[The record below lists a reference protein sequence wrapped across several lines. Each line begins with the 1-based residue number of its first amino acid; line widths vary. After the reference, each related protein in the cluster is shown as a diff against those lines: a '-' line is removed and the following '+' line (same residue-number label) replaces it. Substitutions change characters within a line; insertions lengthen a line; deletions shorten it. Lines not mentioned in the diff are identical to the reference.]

1 MMKINKIIIPVVA
14 SAMLLTGCDDQIMQ
28 WGKPADHAD
37 VTKADIP
44 LAVKEVIANYDNIKD
59 YAQQYT
65 PNMKIGIGMGADLY
79 ANNENGE
86 GDLANANYQVFT
98 PGNAMKNDAIM
109 GNSGSLNFAT
119 IDKLLAALDGNMQLY
134 GHNFFWHTQQNQT
147 YLKSLIAPTLV
158 VESDGDVANVLSG
171 DASDFNG
178 GSTGGWGSWGSN
190 KKDAGVV
197 AGAGQDGTA
206 ALVLENK
213 GDGNAWEAQCAYDF
227 NDFLEMNKTYVIK
240 FKAKSSSPAGELQ
253 FQYQNGNTYS
263 SQGGYNNFTV
273 GTDWQTFQYE
283 FTITKYDDVNR
294 IILNFGKVGGT
305 YTIDDIQFGL
315 KQEDPMDN
323 VLAGDASDFEG
334 GTSGGWGS
342 WGSNKESAEVE
353 DGAGYN
359 NSKGLA
365 LKNKGDGNA
374 WEAQCAYTFDDALQ
388 GGKKYIIQ
396 FYAKSTSAAGELQFQ
411 YQNGSTYSSQ
421 GGYNT
426 FSVGTDWVKCEFTFT
441 PAYDDA
447 NRIILN
453 FGKVGATYYIDN
465 IKFGLAKDQ
474 TSATRG
480 IQYVLARNGKARKAT
495 RAGSKMYY
503 ILKTPAE
510 KQAALESAMEAW
522 VSGVANHLKEKNVVP
537 FGYEVINE
545 PIADG
550 SNMYR
555 GLSEG
560 TFGGTWTDDDGNTQ
574 YDAAPTEDDAN
585 GLTLNWGSG
594 HWYWGYYV
602 PDYHVKAFQLARKYL
617 PADTKLFANDYN
629 LETSPKKL
637 EALIK
642 FVKEIDEK
650 NGSPIVDGIGTQMH
664 VTLNCSDNAEK
675 NAANIAELKTKVDAM
690 FQTMAATGKLIRVT
704 ELDLSL
710 GTGTPSSNQYKA
722 QSDAYRMI
730 VESYKANVPEAQQS
744 GITVWSL
751 SDNEAEHEYWLKG
764 QVPNLFDKDY
774 KRKWAYK
781 GFCDGIAGEDLG
793 LKYGGEE
800 YKAFYEKNNVSST
813 VDK

>member
-1 MMKINKIIIPVVA
+1 
-14 SAMLLTGCDDQIMQ
+14 MLLTGCDDQLME

-37 VTKADIP
+37 VTSSEIP

-59 YAQQYT
+59 YAQQNT
-65 PNMKIGIGMGADLY
+65 PNMLIGIGMGADLY
-79 ANNENGE
+79 INNANGE
-86 GDLANANYQVFT
+86 GSLANANYQIFT

-119 IDKLLAALDGNMQLY
+119 VDKLIEALDGNMKLY
-134 GHNFFWHTQQNQT
+134 GHNFFWHTQQNQS

-158 VESDGDVANVLSG
+158 VESDGDIANVLSG

-190 KKDAGVV
+190 KESAEVV
-197 AGAGQDGTA
+197 SGAGQDGSA
-206 ALVLENK
+206 ALVLKNK
-213 GDGNAWEAQCAYDF
+213 GDGNAWEAQCAYTF
-227 NDFLEMNKTYVIK
+227 NDYLEMNKTYVIK
-240 FKAKSSSPAGELQ
+240 FKAKSTSPAGELQ
-253 FQYQNGNTYS
+253 FQYQNGSTYG
-263 SQGGYNNFTV
+263 SQGGYNSFTV

-283 FTITKYDDVNR
+283 FTIYKYDDVNR
-294 IILNFGKVGGT
+294 IILNFGKVGAT

-315 KQEDPMDN
+315 KQDDPMEN
-323 VLAGDASDFEG
+323 VMAGDASDFEG
-334 GTSGGWGS
+334 GTTGNWGS

-353 DGAGYN
+353 EGAGYN

-388 GGKKYIIQ
+388 EGKKYIIQ
-396 FYAKSTSAAGELQFQ
+396 FYAKSTSPAGELQFQ
-411 YQNGSTYSSQ
+411 YQNGTTYSSQ

-453 FGKVGATYYIDN
+453 YGKVGGTYYIDN

-474 TSATRG
+474 NAAARG
-480 IQYVLARNGKARKAT
+480 IQYIQASNGKARKVT
-495 RAGSKMYY
+495 RASRKYFV
-503 ILKTPAE
+503 LKSAAE
-510 KQAALESAMEAW
+510 KQAVLEGAMEAW
-522 VSGVANHLKEKNVVP
+522 VSGVAKHLAEKNVVP
-537 FGYEVINE
+537 YGYDVINE

-550 SNMYR
+550 SNKYR
-555 GLSEG
+555 GIDEG
-560 TFGGTWTDDDGNTQ
+560 IFGGTWTEDEQTM
-574 YDAAPTEDDAN
+574 YDAAPVETEAD
-585 GLTLNWGSG
+585 GLTLNWGSN

-602 PDYHVKAFQLARKYL
+602 KDYPVKAFQLARKYL
-617 PADTKLFANDYN
+617 PAETKLFVNDYN
-629 LETSPKKL
+629 LETSPNKL
-637 EALIK
+637 DALIK
-642 FVKEIDEK
+642 FVKDIDEK
-650 NGSPIVDGIGTQMH
+650 NGTPIVDGIGTQMH
-664 VTLNCSDNAEK
+664 VSLSCSDDAEK
-675 NAANIAELKTKVDAM
+675 NAANIAALKEKVDAM
-690 FQTMAATGKLIRVT
+690 FQTMAATGKLVRVT

-710 GTGTPSSNQYKA
+710 GTASPSSNQYKA

-730 VESYKANVPEAQQS
+730 MESYKANVPAAQQS
-744 GITVWSL
+744 GITIWSL

-793 LKYGGEE
+793 LKYGGNE
-800 YKAFYEKNNVSST
+800 YKAYYEKNNVSST

>member
-1 MMKINKIIIPVVA
+1 
-14 SAMLLTGCDDQIMQ
+14 MLLTGCDDQIMQ

-37 VTKADIP
+37 VTKAEIP

-119 IDKLLAALDGNMQLY
+119 VDKLLAALDGNMQLY

-171 DASDFNG
+171 DATDFNG

-334 GTSGGWGS
+334 GTTGSWGS

-388 GGKKYIIQ
+388 AGKKYIIQ

-411 YQNGSTYSSQ
+411 YQNGSTYASQ

-510 KQAALESAMEAW
+510 KQAALEGAMEAW

-560 TFGGTWTDDDGNTQ
+560 AFGGTWTDDDGNTQ

-617 PADTKLFANDYN
+617 PADTKLFVNDYN
-629 LETSPKKL
+629 LETSTKKL

-664 VTLNCSDNAEK
+664 VTLNCSDDAEK

>member
-1 MMKINKIIIPVVA
+1 MKINKIIIPVVA

-37 VTKADIP
+37 VTKAEIP

-119 IDKLLAALDGNMQLY
+119 VDKLLAALDGNMQLY

-253 FQYQNGNTYS
+253 FQYQNGSTYS
-263 SQGGYNNFTV
+263 SQGGYNTFNV
-273 GTDWQTFQYE
+273 STDWQTFQYE

-334 GTSGGWGS
+334 GTTGSWGS

-388 GGKKYIIQ
+388 AGKKYIIQ

-411 YQNGSTYSSQ
+411 YQNGTTYSSQ

-474 TSATRG
+474 STATRG

-503 ILKTPAE
+503 VLKTPAE
-510 KQAALESAMEAW
+510 KQAALEGAMDAW

-617 PADTKLFANDYN
+617 PADTKLFVNDYN

-690 FQTMAATGKLIRVT
+690 FQTMAATGKLVRVT

-730 VESYKANVPEAQQS
+730 VESYKTNVPEAQQS

>member
-1 MMKINKIIIPVVA
+1 MKINKIMIPVVA

-37 VTKADIP
+37 VTKAEIP

-119 IDKLLAALDGNMQLY
+119 VDKLLAALDGNMQLY

-253 FQYQNGNTYS
+253 FQYQNGSTYS

-334 GTSGGWGS
+334 GTTGGWGS

-388 GGKKYIIQ
+388 AGKKYIIQ

-503 ILKTPAE
+503 VLKTPAE
-510 KQAALESAMEAW
+510 KQAALEGAMDAW

-617 PADTKLFANDYN
+617 PADTKLFVNDYN

>member
-1 MMKINKIIIPVVA
+1 MKINKIMIPVVA

-37 VTKADIP
+37 VTKAEIP

-119 IDKLLAALDGNMQLY
+119 VDKLLAALDGNMQLY

-213 GDGNAWEAQCAYDF
+213 GDGNAWEAQCTYDF
-227 NDFLEMNKTYVIK
+227 NDFLETNKTYVIK

-253 FQYQNGNTYS
+253 FQYQNGSTYS
-263 SQGGYNNFTV
+263 SQGGYNTFNV
-273 GTDWQTFQYE
+273 STDWQTFQYE

-334 GTSGGWGS
+334 GTTGSWGS
-342 WGSNKESAEVE
+342 WGSNKESADVE

-411 YQNGSTYSSQ
+411 YQNGSTYASQ

-510 KQAALESAMEAW
+510 KQAALEGAMEAW

-617 PADTKLFANDYN
+617 PADTKLFVNDYN

-642 FVKEIDEK
+642 FAKEIDEK

>member
-1 MMKINKIIIPVVA
+1 VP
-14 SAMLLTGCDDQIMQ
+14 
-28 WGKPADHAD
+28 
-37 VTKADIP
+37 
-44 LAVKEVIANYDNIKD
+44 E
-59 YAQQYT
+59 
-65 PNMKIGIGMGADLY
+65 
-79 ANNENGE
+79 E
-86 GDLANANYQVFT
+86 GV
-98 PGNAMKNDAIM
+98 
-109 GNSGSLNFAT
+109 
-119 IDKLLAALDGNMQLY
+119 
-134 GHNFFWHTQQNQT
+134 
-147 YLKSLIAPTLV
+147 
-158 VESDGDVANVLSG
+158 
-171 DASDFNG
+171 
-178 GSTGGWGSWGSN
+178 
-190 KKDAGVV
+190 
-197 AGAGQDGTA
+197 
-206 ALVLENK
+206 
-213 GDGNAWEAQCAYDF
+213 
-227 NDFLEMNKTYVIK
+227 
-240 FKAKSSSPAGELQ
+240 
-253 FQYQNGNTYS
+253 
-263 SQGGYNNFTV
+263 
-273 GTDWQTFQYE
+273 
-283 FTITKYDDVNR
+283 
-294 IILNFGKVGGT
+294 
-305 YTIDDIQFGL
+305 
-315 KQEDPMDN
+315 
-323 VLAGDASDFEG
+323 
-334 GTSGGWGS
+334 
-342 WGSNKESAEVE
+342 
-353 DGAGYN
+353 GYN
-359 NSKGLA
+359 NSKALA

-374 WEAQCAYTFDDALQ
+374 WEAQCAYTFNDALQ
-388 GGKKYIIQ
+388 EGKKYIIQ

-411 YQNGSTYSSQ
+411 YQNGTTYSSQ

-474 TSATRG
+474 STATRG

-503 ILKTPAE
+503 VLKTPAE
-510 KQAALESAMEAW
+510 KQAALEGAMDAW

-537 FGYEVINE
+537 FGYDVINE

-550 SNMYR
+550 SYGRRGYDGVFGMEGDSEPTESEAD
-555 GLSEG
+555 GLS
-560 TFGGTWTDDDGNTQ
+560 
-574 YDAAPTEDDAN
+574 
-585 GLTLNWGSG
+585 LNWESG

-602 PDYHVKAFQLARKYL
+602 KDYPVKAFQLARKYL
-617 PADTKLFANDYN
+617 PADTKLFVNDYN

-642 FVKEIDEK
+642 FAKEIDEK

-664 VTLNCSDNAEK
+664 VTLNCSDDAEK
-675 NAANIAELKTKVDAM
+675 NAASIAELKAKVDAM
-690 FQTMAATGKLIRVT
+690 FQTMAATGKLVRVT

-744 GITVWSL
+744 GITIWSL

>member
-1 MMKINKIIIPVVA
+1 MKINKIMIPVVA

-37 VTKADIP
+37 VTKAEIP

-109 GNSGSLNFAT
+109 GNSGSLNFASV
-119 IDKLLAALDGNMQLY
+119 DKLLAALDGNMQLY

-253 FQYQNGNTYS
+253 FQYQNGSTYS
-263 SQGGYNNFTV
+263 SQGGYNTFNV
-273 GTDWQTFQYE
+273 STDWQTFQYE

-323 VLAGDASDFEG
+323 VLAGDASDFED
-334 GTSGGWGS
+334 GTTGGWGS

-388 GGKKYIIQ
+388 EGKKYIIQ
-396 FYAKSTSAAGELQFQ
+396 FYAKSSSAAGELQFQ
-411 YQNGSTYSSQ
+411 YQNGSTYASQ

-474 TSATRG
+474 STATRG
-480 IQYVLARNGKARKAT
+480 IQYVLARNGKARKGT

-503 ILKTPAE
+503 VLKTPAE
-510 KQAALESAMEAW
+510 KQAALEGAMEAW

-617 PADTKLFANDYN
+617 PADTKLFVNDYN

-642 FVKEIDEK
+642 FAKEIDEK

-664 VTLNCSDNAEK
+664 VTLNCSDDAEK

-690 FQTMAATGKLIRVT
+690 FQTMAATGKLVRVT

-744 GITVWSL
+744 GITIWSL

>member
-1 MMKINKIIIPVVA
+1 MKINKIFIPVVA
-14 SAMLLTGCDDQIMQ
+14 SAMLLTGCDDQLME

-37 VTKADIP
+37 VTSSEIP

-59 YAQQYT
+59 YAQQNT
-65 PNMKIGIGMGADLY
+65 PNMLIGIGMGADLY
-79 ANNENGE
+79 INNANGE
-86 GDLANANYQVFT
+86 GSLANANYQIFT

-119 IDKLLAALDGNMQLY
+119 VDKLIEALDGNMKLY
-134 GHNFFWHTQQNQT
+134 GHNFFWHTQQNQS

-158 VESDGDVANVLSG
+158 VESDGDIANVLSG

-190 KKDAGVV
+190 KESAEVV
-197 AGAGQDGTA
+197 SGAGQDGSA
-206 ALVLENK
+206 ALVLKNK
-213 GDGNAWEAQCAYDF
+213 GDGNAWEAQCAYTF
-227 NDFLEMNKTYVIK
+227 NDYLEMNKTYVIK
-240 FKAKSSSPAGELQ
+240 FKAKSTSPAGELQ
-253 FQYQNGNTYS
+253 FQYQNGSTYG
-263 SQGGYNNFTV
+263 SQGGYNSFTV

-283 FTITKYDDVNR
+283 FTIDKYDDVNR
-294 IILNFGKVGGT
+294 IILNFGKVGAT

-315 KQEDPMDN
+315 KQDDPMEN
-323 VLAGDASDFEG
+323 VMAGDASDFEG
-334 GTSGGWGS
+334 GTTGNWGS

-353 DGAGYN
+353 EGAGYN

-388 GGKKYIIQ
+388 EGKKYIIQ
-396 FYAKSTSAAGELQFQ
+396 FYAKSTSPAGELQFQ
-411 YQNGSTYSSQ
+411 YQNGTTYSSQ

-426 FSVGTDWVKCEFTFT
+426 FSVGIDWVKCEFTFT

-453 FGKVGATYYIDN
+453 FGKVGGTYYIDN

-474 TSATRG
+474 NAAARG
-480 IQYVLARNGKARKAT
+480 IQYIQASNGKARKVT
-495 RAGSKMYY
+495 RASRKYY
-503 ILKTPAE
+503 VLKSAAE
-510 KQAALESAMEAW
+510 KQAALEGAMEAW
-522 VSGVANHLKEKNVVP
+522 VSGVAKHLAEKNVVP
-537 FGYEVINE
+537 YGYDVINE

-550 SNMYR
+550 SNKYR
-555 GLSEG
+555 GIDEG
-560 TFGGTWTDDDGNTQ
+560 IFGGTWTEDEQTM
-574 YDAAPTEDDAN
+574 YDAAPVETEAD
-585 GLTLNWGSG
+585 GLTLNWGSN

-602 PDYHVKAFQLARKYL
+602 KDYPVKAFQLARKYL
-617 PADTKLFANDYN
+617 PAETKLFVNDYN
-629 LETSPKKL
+629 LETSPNKL
-637 EALIK
+637 DALIK
-642 FVKEIDEK
+642 FVKDIDEK
-650 NGSPIVDGIGTQMH
+650 NGTPIVDGIGTQMH
-664 VTLNCSDNAEK
+664 VSLSCSDDAEK
-675 NAANIAELKTKVDAM
+675 NAANIAALKEKVDAM
-690 FQTMAATGKLIRVT
+690 FQTMAATGKLVRVT

-710 GTGTPSSNQYKA
+710 GTASPSSNQYKA

-730 VESYKANVPEAQQS
+730 MESYKANVPAAQQS
-744 GITVWSL
+744 GITIWSL

-793 LKYGGEE
+793 LKYGGNE
-800 YKAFYEKNNVSST
+800 YKAYYEKNNVSST

>member
-1 MMKINKIIIPVVA
+1 MKINKIMIPVVA

-37 VTKADIP
+37 VTKAEIP

-119 IDKLLAALDGNMQLY
+119 VDKLLAALDGNMQLY

-253 FQYQNGNTYS
+253 FQYQNGSTYS
-263 SQGGYNNFTV
+263 SQGGYNTFNV
-273 GTDWQTFQYE
+273 STDWQTFQYE

-334 GTSGGWGS
+334 GTTGNWGS

-353 DGAGYN
+353 EGVGYN
-359 NSKGLA
+359 NSKALA

-388 GGKKYIIQ
+388 EGKKYIIQ

-411 YQNGSTYSSQ
+411 YQNGTTYSSQ

-426 FSVGTDWVKCEFTFT
+426 FNVGTDWVKCEFTFT

-510 KQAALESAMEAW
+510 KQAALEGAMDAW

-617 PADTKLFANDYN
+617 PADTKLFVNDYN

-642 FVKEIDEK
+642 FAKEIDEK

-664 VTLNCSDNAEK
+664 VTLNCSDDAEK

-690 FQTMAATGKLIRVT
+690 FQTMAATGKLVRVT

>member
-1 MMKINKIIIPVVA
+1 MKINKIFIPVVA
-14 SAMLLTGCDDQIMQ
+14 SAMLLTGCDDQLME

-37 VTKADIP
+37 VTSSEIP

-59 YAQQYT
+59 YAQQNT
-65 PNMKIGIGMGADLY
+65 PNMLIGIGMGADLY
-79 ANNENGE
+79 INNANGE
-86 GDLANANYQVFT
+86 GSLANANYQIFT

-119 IDKLLAALDGNMQLY
+119 VDKLIEALDGNMKLY
-134 GHNFFWHTQQNQT
+134 GHNFFWHTQQNQS

-158 VESDGDVANVLSG
+158 VESDGDIANVLSG

-190 KKDAGVV
+190 KESGEVV
-197 AGAGQDGTA
+197 SGAGQDGSA
-206 ALVLENK
+206 ALVLKNK
-213 GDGNAWEAQCAYDF
+213 GDGNAWEAQCAYTFD
-227 NDFLEMNKTYVIK
+227 DYLEMNKTYVIK
-240 FKAKSSSPAGELQ
+240 FKAKSTSPAGELQ
-253 FQYQNGNTYS
+253 FQYQNGSTYG
-263 SQGGYNNFTV
+263 SQGGYNSFTV

-283 FTITKYDDVNR
+283 FTIDKYDDVNR
-294 IILNFGKVGGT
+294 IILNFGKVGAT

-315 KQEDPMDN
+315 KQDDPMEN
-323 VLAGDASDFEG
+323 VMAGDASDFEG
-334 GTSGGWGS
+334 GTTGNWGS

-353 DGAGYN
+353 EGAGYN

-388 GGKKYIIQ
+388 EGKKYIIQ
-396 FYAKSTSAAGELQFQ
+396 FYAKSTSPAGELQFQ
-411 YQNGSTYSSQ
+411 YQNGTTYSSQ

-453 FGKVGATYYIDN
+453 YGKVGGTYYIDN

-474 TSATRG
+474 NAAARG
-480 IQYVLARNGKARKAT
+480 IQYIQASNGKARKVT
-495 RAGSKMYY
+495 RASRKYFV
-503 ILKTPAE
+503 LKSAAE
-510 KQAALESAMEAW
+510 KQAVLEGAMEAW
-522 VSGVANHLKEKNVVP
+522 VSGVAKHLAEKNVVP
-537 FGYEVINE
+537 YGYDVINE

-550 SNMYR
+550 SNKYR
-555 GLSEG
+555 GIDEG
-560 TFGGTWTDDDGNTQ
+560 IFGGTWTEDEQTM
-574 YDAAPTEDDAN
+574 YDAAPVETEAD
-585 GLTLNWGSG
+585 GLTLNWGSN

-602 PDYHVKAFQLARKYL
+602 KDYPVKAFQLARKYL
-617 PADTKLFANDYN
+617 PAETKLFVNDYN
-629 LETSPKKL
+629 LETSPNKL
-637 EALIK
+637 DALIK
-642 FVKEIDEK
+642 FVKDIDEK
-650 NGSPIVDGIGTQMH
+650 NGTPIVDGIGTQMH
-664 VTLNCSDNAEK
+664 VSLSCSDDAEK
-675 NAANIAELKTKVDAM
+675 NAANIAALKEKVDAM
-690 FQTMAATGKLIRVT
+690 FQTMAATGKLVRVT

-710 GTGTPSSNQYKA
+710 GTASPSSNQYKA

-730 VESYKANVPEAQQS
+730 MESYKANVPAAQQS
-744 GITVWSL
+744 GITIWSL

-793 LKYGGEE
+793 LKYGGNE
-800 YKAFYEKNNVSST
+800 YKAYYEKNNVSST

>member
-1 MMKINKIIIPVVA
+1 MKINKIMIPVVA

-28 WGKPADHAD
+28 WGKPANHAD
-37 VTKADIP
+37 VTKAEIP

-119 IDKLLAALDGNMQLY
+119 VDKLLAALDGNMQLY

-253 FQYQNGNTYS
+253 FQYQNGSTYS
-263 SQGGYNNFTV
+263 SQGGYNTFNV
-273 GTDWQTFQYE
+273 STDWQTFQYE

-315 KQEDPMDN
+315 KQEDPMNN

-334 GTSGGWGS
+334 GTTGNWGS

-353 DGAGYN
+353 EGVGYN
-359 NSKGLA
+359 NSKALA

-388 GGKKYIIQ
+388 EGKKYIIQ

-411 YQNGSTYSSQ
+411 YQNGTTYSSQ

-510 KQAALESAMEAW
+510 KQAALEGAMEAW

-617 PADTKLFANDYN
+617 PADTKLFVNDYN

-642 FVKEIDEK
+642 FAKEIDEK

-730 VESYKANVPEAQQS
+730 VESYKTNVPEAQQS

>member
-1 MMKINKIIIPVVA
+1 MMKINKIMIPVVA

-37 VTKADIP
+37 VTKAEIP

-119 IDKLLAALDGNMQLY
+119 VDKLLAALDGNMQLY

-171 DASDFNG
+171 DATDFNG

-315 KQEDPMDN
+315 KQEDPMNN

-334 GTSGGWGS
+334 GTTGSWGS

-353 DGAGYN
+353 EGVGYN
-359 NSKGLA
+359 NSKALA

-411 YQNGSTYSSQ
+411 YQNGTTYSSQ

-510 KQAALESAMEAW
+510 KQAVLEGAMEAW

-617 PADTKLFANDYN
+617 PADTKLFVNDYN

>member
-1 MMKINKIIIPVVA
+1 MKINKIFIPVVA
-14 SAMLLTGCDDQIMQ
+14 SAMLLTGCDDQLME

-37 VTKADIP
+37 VTSSEIP

-59 YAQQYT
+59 YAQQNT
-65 PNMKIGIGMGADLY
+65 PNMLIGIGMGADLY
-79 ANNENGE
+79 INNANGE
-86 GDLANANYQVFT
+86 GSLANTNYQIFT

-119 IDKLLAALDGNMQLY
+119 VDKLIEALDGNMKLY
-134 GHNFFWHTQQNQT
+134 GHNFFWHTQQNQS

-158 VESDGDVANVLSG
+158 VESDGDIANVLSG

-178 GSTGGWGSWGSN
+178 GSTGGWSSWGSN
-190 KKDAGVV
+190 KESAEVV
-197 AGAGQDGTA
+197 SGAGQDGSA
-206 ALVLENK
+206 ALVLKNK
-213 GDGNAWEAQCAYDF
+213 GDGNAWEVQCAYTF
-227 NDFLEMNKTYVIK
+227 NDYLEMNKTYVIK
-240 FKAKSSSPAGELQ
+240 FKAKSTSPAGELQ
-253 FQYQNGNTYS
+253 FQYQNGSTYG
-263 SQGGYNNFTV
+263 SQGGYNSFTV

-283 FTITKYDDVNR
+283 FTIDKYDDVNR
-294 IILNFGKVGGT
+294 IILNFGKVGAT

-315 KQEDPMDN
+315 KQDDPMEN
-323 VLAGDASDFEG
+323 VMAGDASDFEG
-334 GTSGGWGS
+334 GTTGNWGS

-353 DGAGYN
+353 EGAGYN

-388 GGKKYIIQ
+388 EGKKYIIQ

-411 YQNGSTYSSQ
+411 YQNGTTYSSQ

-441 PAYDDA
+441 PAYDDD

-453 FGKVGATYYIDN
+453 FGKVGGTYYIDN

-474 TSATRG
+474 NAAARG
-480 IQYVLARNGKARKAT
+480 IQYIQASNGKARKVT
-495 RAGSKMYY
+495 RASRKYFV
-503 ILKTPAE
+503 LKSAAE
-510 KQAALESAMEAW
+510 KQAALEGAMEAW
-522 VSGVANHLKEKNVVP
+522 VSGVAKHLAEKNVVP
-537 FGYEVINE
+537 YGYDVINE

-550 SNMYR
+550 SNKYR
-555 GLSEG
+555 GIDEG
-560 TFGGTWTDDDGNTQ
+560 IFGGTWTEDEQTL
-574 YDAAPTEDDAN
+574 YDAAPIETEAD
-585 GLTLNWGSG
+585 GLTLNWGSN

-602 PDYHVKAFQLARKYL
+602 KDYPVKAFQLARKYL
-617 PADTKLFANDYN
+617 PAETKLFVNDYN
-629 LETSPKKL
+629 LETSPNKL
-637 EALIK
+637 DALIK
-642 FVKEIDEK
+642 FVKDIDEK
-650 NGSPIVDGIGTQMH
+650 NGTPIVDGIGTQMH
-664 VTLNCSDNAEK
+664 VSLSCSDDAEK
-675 NAANIAELKTKVDAM
+675 NAANIAALKEKVDAM
-690 FQTMAATGKLIRVT
+690 FQTMAATGKLVRVT

-710 GTGTPSSNQYKA
+710 GTASPSSNQYKA

-730 VESYKANVPEAQQS
+730 MESYKANVPAAQQS
-744 GITVWSL
+744 GITIWSL

-764 QVPNLFDKDY
+764 QVPNLFDASY

-793 LKYGGEE
+793 LKYGGNE
-800 YKAFYEKNNVSST
+800 YKAYYEKNNVSST

>member
-1 MMKINKIIIPVVA
+1 MMKINKIMIPVVA

-37 VTKADIP
+37 VTKAEIP

-119 IDKLLAALDGNMQLY
+119 VDKLLAALDGNMQLY

-171 DASDFNG
+171 DATDFNG

-253 FQYQNGNTYS
+253 FQYQNGSTYS

-334 GTSGGWGS
+334 GTTGGWGS

-388 GGKKYIIQ
+388 AGKKYIIQ

-503 ILKTPAE
+503 VLKTPAE
-510 KQAALESAMEAW
+510 KQAALEGAMEAW

-617 PADTKLFANDYN
+617 PAETKLFVNDYN

>member
-1 MMKINKIIIPVVA
+1 MKINKIFIPVVA
-14 SAMLLTGCDDQIMQ
+14 SAMLLTGCDDQLME

-37 VTKADIP
+37 VTSSEIP

-59 YAQQYT
+59 YAQQNT
-65 PNMKIGIGMGADLY
+65 PNMLIGIGMGADLY
-79 ANNENGE
+79 INNANGE
-86 GDLANANYQVFT
+86 GSLANANYQIFT

-119 IDKLLAALDGNMQLY
+119 VDKLIEALDGNMKLY
-134 GHNFFWHTQQNQT
+134 GHNFFWHTQQNQS

-158 VESDGDVANVLSG
+158 VESDGDIANVLSG

-178 GSTGGWGSWGSN
+178 GSTGGWSSWGSN
-190 KKDAGVV
+190 KESAEVV
-197 AGAGQDGTA
+197 SGAGQDGSA
-206 ALVLENK
+206 ALVLKNK
-213 GDGNAWEAQCAYDF
+213 GDGNAWEAQCAYTF
-227 NDFLEMNKTYVIK
+227 NDYLEMNKTYVIK
-240 FKAKSSSPAGELQ
+240 FKAKSTSPAGELQ
-253 FQYQNGNTYS
+253 FQYQNGSTYG
-263 SQGGYNNFTV
+263 SQGGYNSFTV

-283 FTITKYDDVNR
+283 FTIDKYDNVNR
-294 IILNFGKVGGT
+294 IILNFGKVGAT

-315 KQEDPMDN
+315 KQDDPMEN
-323 VLAGDASDFEG
+323 VMAGDASDFEG
-334 GTSGGWGS
+334 GTTGNWGS

-353 DGAGYN
+353 EGAGYN

-388 GGKKYIIQ
+388 EGKKYIIQ
-396 FYAKSTSAAGELQFQ
+396 FYAKSTSPAGELQFQ
-411 YQNGSTYSSQ
+411 YQNGTTYSSQ

-453 FGKVGATYYIDN
+453 YGKVGGTYYIDN

-474 TSATRG
+474 NAAARG
-480 IQYVLARNGKARKAT
+480 IQYIQASNGKARKVT
-495 RAGSKMYY
+495 RASRKYFV
-503 ILKTPAE
+503 LKSAAE
-510 KQAALESAMEAW
+510 KQAILEGAMEAW
-522 VSGVANHLKEKNVVP
+522 VSGVAKHLAEKNVVP
-537 FGYEVINE
+537 YGYDVINE

-550 SNMYR
+550 SNKYR
-555 GLSEG
+555 GIDEG
-560 TFGGTWTDDDGNTQ
+560 IFGGTWTEDEQTM
-574 YDAAPTEDDAN
+574 YDAAPVETEAD
-585 GLTLNWGSG
+585 GLTLNWGSN

-602 PDYHVKAFQLARKYL
+602 KDYPVKAFQLARKYL
-617 PADTKLFANDYN
+617 PAETKLFVNDYN
-629 LETSPKKL
+629 LETSPNKL
-637 EALIK
+637 DALIK
-642 FVKEIDEK
+642 FVKDIDEK
-650 NGSPIVDGIGTQMH
+650 NGTPIVDGIGTQMH
-664 VTLNCSDNAEK
+664 VSLSCSDDAEK
-675 NAANIAELKTKVDAM
+675 NAANIAALKEKVDAM
-690 FQTMAATGKLIRVT
+690 FQTMAATGKLVRVT

-710 GTGTPSSNQYKA
+710 GTASPSSNQYKA

-730 VESYKANVPEAQQS
+730 MESYKANVPAAQQS
-744 GITVWSL
+744 GITIWSL

-764 QVPNLFDKDY
+764 QVPNLFDASY

-793 LKYGGEE
+793 LKYGGNE
-800 YKAFYEKNNVSST
+800 YKAYYEKNNVSST

>member
-28 WGKPADHAD
+28 WGKPANHAD
-37 VTKADIP
+37 VTKAEIP

-119 IDKLLAALDGNMQLY
+119 VDKLLAALDGNMQLY

-171 DASDFNG
+171 DATDFNG

-206 ALVLENK
+206 ALVLE
-213 GDGNAWEAQCAYDF
+213 
-227 NDFLEMNKTYVIK
+227 
-240 FKAKSSSPAGELQ
+240 
-253 FQYQNGNTYS
+253 
-263 SQGGYNNFTV
+263 
-273 GTDWQTFQYE
+273 
-283 FTITKYDDVNR
+283 
-294 IILNFGKVGGT
+294 
-305 YTIDDIQFGL
+305 
-315 KQEDPMDN
+315 
-323 VLAGDASDFEG
+323 
-334 GTSGGWGS
+334 
-342 WGSNKESAEVE
+342 
-353 DGAGYN
+353 
-359 NSKGLA
+359 
-365 LKNKGDGNA
+365 NKGDGNA

-426 FSVGTDWVKCEFTFT
+426 FSVGADWVKCEFTFT

-510 KQAALESAMEAW
+510 KQAALEGAMEAW

-617 PADTKLFANDYN
+617 PADTKLFVNDYN

>member
-1 MMKINKIIIPVVA
+1 MKINKIFIPVVA
-14 SAMLLTGCDDQIMQ
+14 SVMLLTGCDDQLME

-37 VTKADIP
+37 VTSAEIP

-59 YAQQYT
+59 YAQQNT
-65 PNMKIGIGMGADLY
+65 PNMLIGIGMGADLY
-79 ANNENGE
+79 INNANGE
-86 GDLANANYQVFT
+86 GSLANANYQIFT

-119 IDKLLAALDGNMQLY
+119 VDKLIEALDGNMKLY
-134 GHNFFWHTQQNQT
+134 GHNFFWHTQQNQS

-158 VESDGDVANVLSG
+158 VESDGDIANVLSG

-190 KKDAGVV
+190 KESAEVV
-197 AGAGQDGTA
+197 SGAGQDGSA
-206 ALVLENK
+206 ALVLKNK
-213 GDGNAWEAQCAYDF
+213 GDGNAWEAQCAYTF
-227 NDFLEMNKTYVIK
+227 NDYLEMNKTYVIK
-240 FKAKSSSPAGELQ
+240 FKAKSTSPAGELQ
-253 FQYQNGNTYS
+253 FQYQNGSTYG
-263 SQGGYNNFTV
+263 SQGGYNSFTV

-283 FTITKYDDVNR
+283 FTIDKYDDVNR
-294 IILNFGKVGGT
+294 IILNFGKVGAT

-315 KQEDPMDN
+315 KQDDPMEN
-323 VLAGDASDFEG
+323 VMAGDASDFEG
-334 GTSGGWGS
+334 GTTGNWGS

-353 DGAGYN
+353 EGAGYN

-388 GGKKYIIQ
+388 EGKKYIIQ
-396 FYAKSTSAAGELQFQ
+396 FYAKSTSPAGELQFQ
-411 YQNGSTYSSQ
+411 YQNGTTYSSQ

-453 FGKVGATYYIDN
+453 FGKVGGTYYIDN

-474 TSATRG
+474 NAAARG
-480 IQYVLARNGKARKAT
+480 IQYIQASNGKARKVT
-495 RAGSKMYY
+495 RASRKYFV
-503 ILKTPAE
+503 LKSAAE
-510 KQAALESAMEAW
+510 KQAVLEGAMEAW
-522 VSGVANHLKEKNVVP
+522 VSGVAKHLAEKNVVP
-537 FGYEVINE
+537 YGYDVINE

-550 SNMYR
+550 SNKYR
-555 GLSEG
+555 GIDEG
-560 TFGGTWTDDDGNTQ
+560 IFGGTWTEDEQTM
-574 YDAAPTEDDAN
+574 YDAAPVETEAD
-585 GLTLNWGSG
+585 GLTLNWGSN

-602 PDYHVKAFQLARKYL
+602 KDYPVKAFQLARKYL
-617 PADTKLFANDYN
+617 PAETKLFVNDYN
-629 LETSPKKL
+629 LETSPNKL
-637 EALIK
+637 DALIK
-642 FVKEIDEK
+642 FVKDIDEK
-650 NGSPIVDGIGTQMH
+650 NGTPIVDGIGTQMH
-664 VTLNCSDNAEK
+664 VSLSCSDDAEK
-675 NAANIAELKTKVDAM
+675 NAANIAALKEKVDAM
-690 FQTMAATGKLIRVT
+690 FQTMAATGKLVRVT

-710 GTGTPSSNQYKA
+710 GTSSPSSNQYKA

-730 VESYKANVPEAQQS
+730 MESYKANVPAAQQS
-744 GITVWSL
+744 GITIWSL

-764 QVPNLFDKDY
+764 QVPNLFDASY

-793 LKYGGEE
+793 LKYGGNE
-800 YKAFYEKNNVSST
+800 YKAYYEKNNVSST

>member
-1 MMKINKIIIPVVA
+1 MKINKIFIPVVA
-14 SAMLLTGCDDQIMQ
+14 SAMLLTGCDDQLME

-37 VTKADIP
+37 VTSSEIP

-59 YAQQYT
+59 YAQQNT
-65 PNMKIGIGMGADLY
+65 PNMLIGIGMGADLY
-79 ANNENGE
+79 INNANGE
-86 GDLANANYQVFT
+86 GNLANANYQIFT

-119 IDKLLAALDGNMQLY
+119 VDKLIEALDGNMKLY
-134 GHNFFWHTQQNQT
+134 GHNFFWHTQQNQS

-158 VESDGDVANVLSG
+158 VESDGDIANVLSG

-190 KKDAGVV
+190 KESAEVV
-197 AGAGQDGTA
+197 SGAGQDGSA
-206 ALVLENK
+206 ALVLKNK
-213 GDGNAWEAQCAYDF
+213 GDGNAWEAQCAYTF
-227 NDFLEMNKTYVIK
+227 NDYLEMNKTYVIK
-240 FKAKSSSPAGELQ
+240 FKAKSTSPAGELQ
-253 FQYQNGNTYS
+253 FQYQNGSTYG
-263 SQGGYNNFTV
+263 SQGGYNSFTV

-283 FTITKYDDVNR
+283 FTIDKYDDVNR
-294 IILNFGKVGGT
+294 IILNFGKVGAT

-315 KQEDPMDN
+315 KQDDPMEN
-323 VLAGDASDFEG
+323 VMAGDASDFEG
-334 GTSGGWGS
+334 GTTGNWGS

-353 DGAGYN
+353 EGTGYN

-388 GGKKYIIQ
+388 EGKKYIIQ
-396 FYAKSTSAAGELQFQ
+396 FYAKSTSPAGELQFQ
-411 YQNGSTYSSQ
+411 YQNGTTYSSQ

-453 FGKVGATYYIDN
+453 FGKVGGTYYIDN

-474 TSATRG
+474 NAAARG
-480 IQYVLARNGKARKAT
+480 IQYIQASNGKARKVT
-495 RAGSKMYY
+495 RASRKYY
-503 ILKTPAE
+503 VLKSAAE
-510 KQAALESAMEAW
+510 KQAALEGAMEAW
-522 VSGVANHLKEKNVVP
+522 VSGVAKHLAEKNVVP
-537 FGYEVINE
+537 YGYDVINE

-550 SNMYR
+550 SNKYR
-555 GLSEG
+555 GIDEG
-560 TFGGTWTDDDGNTQ
+560 IFGGTWTEDEQTM
-574 YDAAPTEDDAN
+574 YDAAPVETEAD
-585 GLTLNWGSG
+585 GLTLNWGSN

-602 PDYHVKAFQLARKYL
+602 KDYPVKAFQLARKYL
-617 PADTKLFANDYN
+617 PAETKLFVNDYN
-629 LETSPKKL
+629 LETSPNKL
-637 EALIK
+637 DALIK
-642 FVKEIDEK
+642 FVKDIDEK
-650 NGSPIVDGIGTQMH
+650 NGTPIVDGIGTQMH
-664 VTLNCSDNAEK
+664 VSLSCSDDAEK
-675 NAANIAELKTKVDAM
+675 NAANIAALKEKVDAM
-690 FQTMAATGKLIRVT
+690 FQTMAATGKLVRVT

-710 GTGTPSSNQYKA
+710 GTSSPSSNQYKA

-730 VESYKANVPEAQQS
+730 MESYKANVPAAQQS
-744 GITVWSL
+744 GITIWSL

-793 LKYGGEE
+793 LKYGGNE
-800 YKAFYEKNNVSST
+800 YKAYYEKNNVSST

>member
-1 MMKINKIIIPVVA
+1 MKINKIMIPVVA

-28 WGKPADHAD
+28 WGKPANHAD
-37 VTKADIP
+37 VTKAEIP
-44 LAVKEVIANYDNIKD
+44 IAVKEVIANYDNIKD

-119 IDKLLAALDGNMQLY
+119 VDKLLAALDGNMQLY

-158 VESDGDVANVLSG
+158 VESDGDIANVLSG

-190 KKDAGVV
+190 KESAEVV
-197 AGAGQDGTA
+197 SGAGQDGSA
-206 ALVLENK
+206 ALVLKNK
-213 GDGNAWEAQCAYDF
+213 GDGNAWEAQCAYTF
-227 NDFLEMNKTYVIK
+227 NDYLEMNKTYVIK
-240 FKAKSSSPAGELQ
+240 FKAKSTSPAGELQ
-253 FQYQNGNTYS
+253 FQYQNGTTYS
-263 SQGGYNNFTV
+263 SQGGYNTFNV

-283 FTITKYDDVNR
+283 FTIDKYDDVNR
-294 IILNFGKVGGT
+294 IILNFGKVGAT

-315 KQEDPMDN
+315 KQEDPMNN

-334 GTSGGWGS
+334 GTTGNWGS

-353 DGAGYN
+353 ESVGYN
-359 NSKGLA
+359 NSKALA

-388 GGKKYIIQ
+388 EGKKYIIQ
-396 FYAKSTSAAGELQFQ
+396 FYAKSTSSAGELQFQ
-411 YQNGSTYSSQ
+411 YQNGTTYSSQ

-426 FSVGTDWVKCEFTFT
+426 FNVGTDWVKCEFTFT

-474 TSATRG
+474 STATRG

-503 ILKTPAE
+503 VLKTPAE
-510 KQAALESAMEAW
+510 KQAALEGAMEAW

-537 FGYEVINE
+537 FGYDVINE

-550 SNMYR
+550 SYGRRGYDGVFGMEGDSEPTESEAD
-555 GLSEG
+555 GLS
-560 TFGGTWTDDDGNTQ
+560 
-574 YDAAPTEDDAN
+574 
-585 GLTLNWGSG
+585 LNWESG

-602 PDYHVKAFQLARKYL
+602 KDYPVKAFQLARKYL
-617 PADTKLFANDYN
+617 PADTKLFVNDYN

-642 FVKEIDEK
+642 FAKEIDEK

-664 VTLNCSDNAEK
+664 VTLNCSDDAEK
-675 NAANIAELKTKVDAM
+675 NAASIAELKAKVDAM
-690 FQTMAATGKLIRVT
+690 FQTMAATGKLVRVT

-730 VESYKANVPEAQQS
+730 IESYKANVPEAQQS
-744 GITVWSL
+744 GITIWSL

-764 QVPNLFDKDY
+764 RCQT
-774 KRKWAYK
+774 
-781 GFCDGIAGEDLG
+781 
-793 LKYGGEE
+793 
-800 YKAFYEKNNVSST
+800 SST
-813 VDK
+813 RTTSASGLTRASAMVSPAKISV

>member
-1 MMKINKIIIPVVA
+1 
-14 SAMLLTGCDDQIMQ
+14 MLLTGCDDQIMQ

-37 VTKADIP
+37 VTKAEIP

-119 IDKLLAALDGNMQLY
+119 VDKLLAALDGNMQLY

-240 FKAKSSSPAGELQ
+240 FKAKSTSPAGELQ
-253 FQYQNGNTYS
+253 FLYQNGTTYS
-263 SQGGYNNFTV
+263 SQGGYNTFNV

-283 FTITKYDDVNR
+283 FTIDKYDDVNR
-294 IILNFGKVGGT
+294 IILNFGKVGAT

-315 KQEDPMDN
+315 KQEDPMNN
-323 VLAGDASDFEG
+323 VLVGDASDFEG
-334 GTSGGWGS
+334 GTTGSWGS

-388 GGKKYIIQ
+388 AGKKYIIQ

-474 TSATRG
+474 STAVRG
-480 IQYVLARNGKARKAT
+480 IQYVLAKNGKARKAT

-510 KQAALESAMEAW
+510 KQAALEGAMEAW

-560 TFGGTWTDDDGNTQ
+560 AFGGTWTDDDGNTQ

-602 PDYHVKAFQLARKYL
+602 PDYHIKAFQLARKYL
-617 PADTKLFANDYN
+617 PTDTKLFVNDYN